1 MVNCS
6 YYTINLLTLNM
17 YFFMLAPSTFL
28 TCIII
33 LIYFSFCH
41 VVHFII
47 IFITVL
53 YFFIYLINIFIIL
66 NVQPCENFIL
76 VIHSLYPQFS
86 FRLHFLLVKDS
97 IFHYIYSRDEFS
109 LLCQKMCLFRL
120 HFTFKIIFLKKK
132 EYNSIV
138 SWYPFFL

>member
-1 MVNCS
+1 M
-6 YYTINLLTLNM
+6 LTLNM
-17 YFFMLAPSTFL
+17 YIFTLAPSTFL

-41 VVHFII
+41 VVHFIG

-53 YFFIYLINIFIIL
+53 YFLYLINIFIIL
-66 NVQPCENFIL
+66 NVQLCENFLL

-109 LLCQKMCLFRL
+109 LLFQKMCLFRL

-138 SWYPFFL
+138 FWCPFFL